1 MKLHHEIFIIT
12 KHFDK
17 YVRLD
22 AITQNFTSFK
32 ILMIEHN
39 VPLICCI
46 GTDSMELWHVTVE
59 SKKSNCTLM
68 DVINLGSKNKLKES
82 QFIKFWVM
90 NYRQKP

>member
-1 MKLHHEIFIIT
+1 MHHEIFVIT

-32 ILMIEHN
+32 ILMIEHH

-46 GTDSMELWHVTVE
+46 GTDSMELWHITVE
-59 SKKSNCTLM
+59 RKKSNCTLM
-68 DVINLGSKNKLKES
+68 DVINLGPKNKLKES

-90 NYRQKP
+90 NYQHKP